1 MPAGAHAALLVRAAE
16 DAEGAAEGAAE
27 DAEDAEGAAEDA
39 AEDALRREEPG
50 VRALGA
56 MADLST

>member
-1 MPAGAHAALLVRAAE
+1 VPVGAHAALLVRAAE
-16 DAEGAAEGAAE
+16 DAEGAAE
-27 DAEDAEGAAEDA
+27 DAEGAAEDAEGA

>member
-16 DAEGAAEGAAE
+16 DAEGAAE
-27 DAEDAEGAAEDA
+27 DAEGAAEDAEGA